1 MKVAVV
7 GAGRMGQL
15 HLSALNKIRAEDNH
29 VSEIGVFDILSDKAR
44 EAADKYSAVHLP
56 SLDDVFSFKPDL
68 TIIAT
73 PSASHYE
80 LASKLIDLSSLLVE
94 KPVITKVE
102 DGVALLNKS
111 RETGHLV
118 IPAHIERF
126 NPLIEH
132 LAKIEDLYHIDAKRL
147 SRLNRDFSV
156 YINVVFDLILHD
168 IDAVIWATKPTTM
181 TLRSI
186 NIEKEK
192 FIVSSIVSLNIDN
205 CITAVIHASWVSSVK
220 MRQYNI
226 IRNSGNSCTLDLLN
240 NRTDCE
246 GYEPKAIVDQ
256 LLMEDRNAIGAV
268 RGTEKP
274 RTTIEDAIRDQ
285 RVIDAVLR
293 GGGFIAI

>member
-205 CITAVIHASWVSSVK
+205 YITAVIHASWVSSVK

>member
-1 MKVAVV
+1 MKIAVV

-15 HLSALNKIRAEDNH
+15 HLNALSKIRAEDNYI
-29 VSEIGVFDILSDKAR
+29 SEIGVFDVLSDKAR
-44 EAADKYSAVHLP
+44 EAAGKYGAVHLS
-56 SLDDVFSFKPDL
+56 SLDDIFSFKPDL
-68 TIIAT
+68 TVIAT
-73 PSASHYE
+73 PSATHYE
-80 LASKLIDLSSLLVE
+80 LASKLIDLSNLLIE
-94 KPVITKVE
+94 KPVITKME
-102 DGVALLNKS
+102 DGVSLLNKS
-111 RETGHLV
+111 RKTGHLV

-132 LAKIEDLYHIDAKRL
+132 LAKIGDLYHIDVKRL
-147 SRLNRDFSV
+147 SKLDRDFSV

-168 IDAVIWATKPTTM
+168 IDAIVWMAKPTTIM
-181 TLRSI
+181 LRSI
-186 NIEKEK
+186 NMEKGS

-205 CITAVIHASWVSSVK
+205 YITAVIHASWVSSVK
-220 MRQYNI
+220 VRQYNV
-226 IRNSGNSCTLDLLN
+226 IRNSGNQCILDLLN

-246 GYEPKAIVDQ
+246 GYEPKAIIDQ

-293 GGGFIAI
+293 GGGSIAI

>member
-1 MKVAVV
+1 
-7 GAGRMGQL
+7 
-15 HLSALNKIRAEDNH
+15 
-29 VSEIGVFDILSDKAR
+29 VSSDILSDKAR

-205 CITAVIHASWVSSVK
+205 YITAVIHASWVSSVK